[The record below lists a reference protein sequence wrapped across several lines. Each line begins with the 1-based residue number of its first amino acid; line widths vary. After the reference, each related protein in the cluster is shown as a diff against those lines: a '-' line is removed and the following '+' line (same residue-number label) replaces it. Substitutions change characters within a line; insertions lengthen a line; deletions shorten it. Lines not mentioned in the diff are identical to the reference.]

1 MPSPPA
7 DSAQPDQHPCV
18 HKFGGSSLANVARLT
33 RVGSILRDAGEP
45 AQLIVVSALQ
55 GVTNALVA
63 LSEGK
68 DDAAGVFADL
78 LRVAG
83 NLRRNP

>member
-1 MPSPPA
+1 MPSAPA
-7 DSAQPDQHPCV
+7 HSASQDPRPCV
-18 HKFGGSSLANVARLT
+18 HKFGGSSLADGACQARVS
-33 RVGSILRDAGEP
+33 RILRDAGEP

-78 LRVAG
+78 LRVAD